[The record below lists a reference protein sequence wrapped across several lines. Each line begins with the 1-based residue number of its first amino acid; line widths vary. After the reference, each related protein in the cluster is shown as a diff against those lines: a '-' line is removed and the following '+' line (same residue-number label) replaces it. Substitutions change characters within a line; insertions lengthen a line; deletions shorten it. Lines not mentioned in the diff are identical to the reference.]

1 MSVFEEEVIV
11 LCSGAGHF
19 TLLAQLVIGQPFVRE
34 VLNTIPRCN
43 LQNHCFYF
51 FPFRVALCN

>member
-19 TLLAQLVIGQPFVRE
+19 TLLAQLVI
-34 VLNTIPRCN
+34 N
-43 LQNHCFYF
+43 LLGSL
-51 FPFRVALCN
+51 LCEKF